1 MFSRDV
7 EYPAAYTNRFP
18 SWDGEIAVLLRWL
31 ANHRA
36 ATGGEILVLGPK
48 ASSMDD
54 SDLLRRNK
62 RALRYLSDSQF
73 AKRGHEW
80 PGGPALALWPT
91 TSMIARLD
99 DNAKTTALGVA
110 PWIESDIEPW
120 RRARRPADLL
130 GTAPADTGPLI
141 GDAVVVVA
149 LRHLTAMVN
158 LSSGLGHPSD
168 KTAAVDTFRALQR
181 GGHTWDPDSV
191 HAWALANGWRNS
203 GATDLRRIAEGVA
216 AGRRFRTGSPM
227 LRADILAVWRDEAE
241 TST

>member
-7 EYPAAYTNRFP
+7 DYPAAYTNRFP
-18 SWDGEIAVLLRWL
+18 SRDGEIEILLRWL
-31 ANHRA
+31 KHHA
-36 ATGGEILVLGPK
+36 ATGSEILVLGPK
-48 ASSMDD
+48 ANSIDD

-80 PGGPALALWPT
+80 RGGPALALWPT

-99 DNAKTTALGVA
+99 DSAKTTALAVA
-110 PWIESDIEPW
+110 PWIESDIEPG
-120 RRARRPADLL
+120 ARRPADLL
-130 GTAPADTGPLI
+130 GSASADTRPLI
-141 GDAVVVVA
+141 GDSVVVVA
-149 LRHLTAMVN
+149 LHHLTAMVN

-181 GGHTWDPDSV
+181 GGHAWDPDDV

-203 GATDLRRIAEGVA
+203 GATDLQRIAEGVA
-216 AGRRFRTGSPM
+216 AGRRFRTGTPM
-227 LRADILAVWRDEAE
+227 LRADILAVWRDEAK